1 MKSYQ
6 VFAPEGIPAI
16 RPGDDLADCLL
27 GGLERE
33 RFPLQA
39 GDILV
44 LAHKIVS
51 RAEGRLFPLRSVRP
65 SPRALVLGERTGKPA
80 ELVEL
85 ILRESSEVLWAAEN
99 GLLLCRHRLGFVCAN
114 AAVDCSNAG
123 DGSAALLPENPD
135 ASAAALRQNLEAR
148 LGLRLGVVIC
158 DTHGKPFRE
167 GACGTVIGA
176 SGVQLLKSYVGRPD
190 LDGRIIHSSVEA
202 AGDELA
208 CAATLLMGQ
217 SGEGRPLAV
226 VRGLDALGEDTAAAL
241 LRPTAQDVFLSAL
254 LNWKGGSQW

>member
-6 VFAPEGIPAI
+6 ILAPERVPEI
-16 RPGDDLADCLL
+16 RAGDDLAETVLQAL
-27 GGLERE
+27 RE
-33 RFPLQA
+33 ESLPLQT

-44 LAHKIVS
+44 FAHKVVS
-51 RAEGRLFPLRSVRP
+51 KAEGRLFPLCGVRV
-65 SPRALVLGERTGKPA
+65 SQRARKLAERTGKAP

-85 ILRESSEVLWAAEN
+85 ILRESEEVLWAGRN

-123 DGSAALLPENPD
+123 EGSAVLLPEDPD
-135 ASAAALRQNLEAR
+135 ASAAALRRDLEAR

-158 DTHGKPFRE
+158 DTHGKTFRE
-167 GACGTVIGA
+167 GACGTVVGA
-176 SGVQLLKSYVGRPD
+176 SGVCLLKNYVGQADR
-190 LDGRIIHSSVEA
+190 DGRVMRSSVEA

-217 SGEGRPLAV
+217 GGEGRPLAV
-226 VRGLDALGEDTAAAL
+226 IRGLDALGEDTAAAL
-241 LRPTAQDVFLSAL
+241 VRPLEQDVFLSAL
-254 LNWKGGSQW
+254 LHWKGGENW